1 MIVFDKVQH
10 FYQEKTLAAFLMV
23 IGLFDVEVGQ
33 IQCASWDVFSSFT
46 PLNLVVISAF
56 LINLTLNR
64 FQIIII
70 TWAHGTNLFVCFIWT
85 SEAVKLYQKPIS
97 FWSYSALFFIS
108 IKHVSAGDLIKLIK
122 KINAENCS

>member
-1 MIVFDKVQH
+1 MIVFYKVSN
-10 FYQEKTLAAFLMV
+10 FYQETTSAAFLMV
-23 IGLFDVEVGQ
+23 IGLFNVEVGQ

-70 TWAHGTNLFVCFIWT
+70 TWGTRDKPVC
-85 SEAVKLYQKPIS
+85 
-97 FWSYSALFFIS
+97 
-108 IKHVSAGDLIKLIK
+108 
-122 KINAENCS
+122 

>member
-1 MIVFDKVQH
+1 M
-10 FYQEKTLAAFLMV
+10 A

-46 PLNLVVISAF
+46 PLNLPEISAF
-56 LINLTLNR
+56 LIN
-64 FQIIII
+64 IILDRLWSVGAQGFVLLAPSLLAQ
-70 TWAHGTNLFVCFIWT
+70 TYLFASFGT

-108 IKHVSAGDLIKLIK
+108 IKYVSAGDLIKLIK

>member
-33 IQCASWDVFSSFT
+33 IQCFLFEMSVSSFT
-46 PLNLVVISAF
+46 LLNLAEISAF

-64 FQIIII
+64 FQIIMR
-70 TWAHGTNLFVCFIWT
+70 V
-85 SEAVKLYQKPIS
+85 
-97 FWSYSALFFIS
+97 
-108 IKHVSAGDLIKLIK
+108 
-122 KINAENCS
+122 